1 MKTMKIIKNM
11 KILKNNKKRILLL
24 SGILMLLFTACG
36 QPEELSADDT
46 ASIPTPA
53 PTANVAVTAAPDATA
68 SPAPTQI
75 PAATAAPTTVPAQA
89 PAATAVPTTVPTQPP
104 AATAVPT
111 QAPAVTA
118 APTTAPAATATPA
131 PTQPPAAT
139 AAPTTA
145 PTQPPA
151 ATAAPTTAPTQAPA
165 ATAVPTTA
173 PTQPPAPSP
182 TEAPAEGSFLSLHGA
197 LSVDGTDL
205 VDQNGEKIQLYGVS
219 THGLAWFPQYVNEDA
234 FRTLHDDWNINCVR
248 LALYTDEYGGYANGG
263 DKENLKS
270 IIRNGIAYATSQDMY
285 VIVDWHVLND
295 RDPNVHKADA
305 LAFFEEITTEYAD
318 YTNIIY
324 EICNEPNGHATWESV
339 KSYAN
344 EVIPV
349 IRAHDEDAV
358 ILVGSPT
365 WSQDI
370 DKAAADPLDFDNIM
384 YTLHFY
390 ADTHRESLRSRL
402 ETCIDNGLPVFI
414 SEFGTCDASGNGGNN
429 FDQTSKWLELIENYN
444 LSFFSWSLCNKAET
458 SAVISPSCSKTSD
471 WTEGELSETG
481 KWLRNYFRGKD

>member
-1 MKTMKIIKNM
+1 MKTMKIM
-11 KILKNNKKRILLL
+11 KIVKIMKNNKKRILLL
-24 SGILMLLFTACG
+24 SGILMLVFTACG
-36 QPEELSADDT
+36 QPEELGADGT

-75 PAATAAPTTVPAQA
+75 PAATAV
-89 PAATAVPTTVPTQPP
+89 
-104 AATAVPT
+104 
-111 QAPAVTA
+111 
-118 APTTAPAATATPA
+118 
-131 PTQPPAAT
+131 
-139 AAPTTA
+139 PTTA

-151 ATAAPTTAPTQAPA
+151 ATAAPTQAPA
-165 ATAVPTTA
+165 ATAV

-390 ADTHRESLRSRL
+390 ADTHRESLRSGKAGLQKGTGFLWHSCGAGVLPRRRTGWYTTLTRL
-402 ETCIDNGLPVFI
+402 FALTGDCFI
-414 SEFGTCDASGNGGNN
+414 R
-429 FDQTSKWLELIENYN
+429 I
-444 LSFFSWSLCNKAET
+444 
-458 SAVISPSCSKTSD
+458 
-471 WTEGELSETG
+471 
-481 KWLRNYFRGKD
+481 

>member
-11 KILKNNKKRILLL
+11 KIMKNNKKRILLL

-36 QPEELSADDT
+36 QPEELSADGT

-68 SPAPTQI
+68 SPAPTQP
-75 PAATAAPTTVPAQA
+75 PAATAAPTTDPTQA
-89 PAATAVPTTVPTQPP
+89 PAATATPVPTQPP
-104 AATAVPT
+104 AATAV
-111 QAPAVTA
+111 
-118 APTTAPAATATPA
+118 
-131 PTQPPAAT
+131 
-139 AAPTTA
+139 
-145 PTQPPA
+145 
-151 ATAAPTTAPTQAPA
+151 PTTAPTQAPA

-182 TEAPAEGSFLSLHGA
+182 TEVPAEGSFLSLHGA

>member
-1 MKTMKIIKNM
+1 MKTMKIMNIM
-11 KILKNNKKRILLL
+11 KNNKKRILLL
-24 SGILMLLFTACG
+24 SGILMLVFTACG
-36 QPEELSADDT
+36 QPEELGTDGT
-46 ASIPTPA
+46 ASITTPA
-53 PTANVAVTAAPDATA
+53 PTANVTVTAAPDTTA
-68 SPAPTQI
+68 SPA
-75 PAATAAPTTVPAQA
+75 
-89 PAATAVPTTVPTQPP
+89 
-104 AATAVPT
+104 PT

-118 APTTAPAATATPA
+118 APTT
-131 PTQPPAAT
+131 
-139 AAPTTA
+139 
-145 PTQPPA
+145 
-151 ATAAPTTAPTQAPA
+151 APA

-182 TEAPAEGSFLSLHGA
+182 TEVPAEGSFLSLHGA

>member
-11 KILKNNKKRILLL
+11 KIMKNNKKRILLL

-36 QPEELSADDT
+36 QPEELSADGT

-75 PAATAAPTTVPAQA
+75 PAATATP
-89 PAATAVPTTVPTQPP
+89 VPTQP
-104 AATAVPT
+104 
-111 QAPAVTA
+111 
-118 APTTAPAATATPA
+118 
-131 PTQPPAAT
+131 
-139 AAPTTA
+139 
-145 PTQPPA
+145 
-151 ATAAPTTAPTQAPA
+151 PA

-173 PTQPPAPSP
+173 PTQPPDTSP

-349 IRAHDEDAV
+349 IRAHDENAV

>member
-11 KILKNNKKRILLL
+11 KIMKNNKKRILLL

-36 QPEELSADDT
+36 QPEELSADGT

-75 PAATAAPTTVPAQA
+75 PAATATP
-89 PAATAVPTTVPTQPP
+89 VPTQP
-104 AATAVPT
+104 
-111 QAPAVTA
+111 
-118 APTTAPAATATPA
+118 
-131 PTQPPAAT
+131 
-139 AAPTTA
+139 
-145 PTQPPA
+145 
-151 ATAAPTTAPTQAPA
+151 PA

>member
-1 MKTMKIIKNM
+1 MKTMKIMNIM
-11 KILKNNKKRILLL
+11 KNNKKRILLL
-24 SGILMLLFTACG
+24 SGILMLVFTACG
-36 QPEELSADDT
+36 QPEELGTDGT
-46 ASIPTPA
+46 ASITTPA
-53 PTANVAVTAAPDATA
+53 PTANVTVTAAPDTTA

-75 PAATAAPTTVPAQA
+75 PAATAAPTTVP
-89 PAATAVPTTVPTQPP
+89 
-104 AATAVPT
+104 T

-118 APTTAPAATATPA
+118 APTT
-131 PTQPPAAT
+131 
-139 AAPTTA
+139 
-145 PTQPPA
+145 
-151 ATAAPTTAPTQAPA
+151 APA

-182 TEAPAEGSFLSLHGA
+182 TEVPAEGSFLSLHGA

>member
-11 KILKNNKKRILLL
+11 KIMKNNKKRILLL

-36 QPEELSADDT
+36 QPEELSADGT

-68 SPAPTQI
+68 SPAPTQP
-75 PAATAAPTTVPAQA
+75 PAATAAPTTDPTQA
-89 PAATAVPTTVPTQPP
+89 PAATATPVPTQPP

-111 QAPAVTA
+111 T
-118 APTTAPAATATPA
+118 APTQAPAATAV
-131 PTQPPAAT
+131 
-139 AAPTTA
+139 
-145 PTQPPA
+145 
-151 ATAAPTTAPTQAPA
+151 PTTAPTQAPA

-182 TEAPAEGSFLSLHGA
+182 TEVPAEGSFLSLHGA